1 MPAVSRRE
9 LQVAMM
15 QPMPTKESR
24 LARGKRAGQLAADSI
39 IRQLRDARLE
49 ANLSQATL
57 AKHTGWPQSRYSRM
71 ERSVQPLAVE
81 DMYVVATLLG
91 LRPKLEL
98 YRVEEGLRDQGSQ
111 ALIAR
116 FRSILAAAWI
126 ATREAPFPTLGDLR
140 SWDLL
145 IRLGTVYRVGVEA
158 ETRLRD
164 IQELVRRIRQRE
176 LHGGADHIL
185 VILSDSQ
192 HNRRH
197 ADELRSALGSA
208 YTTSSVD
215 LHTALRAGA
224 PLPGSGVIL
233 L

>member
-9 LQVAMM
+9 LRVPMM
-15 QPMPTKESR
+15 RGMPTKESR

-39 IRQLRDARLE
+39 VGQLRDARLE

-57 AKHTGWPQSRYSRM
+57 AKHAGWPQSRYSRM
-71 ERSVQPLAVE
+71 EQSVQPLAVE
-81 DMYVVATLLG
+81 DMFVVAMLLG

-116 FRSILAAAWI
+116 FRSILAGAWT

-145 IRLGTVYRVGVEA
+145 IRLGTTYRVGVEA

-185 VILSDSQ
+185 IILSDSQ

-197 ADELRSALGSA
+197 ADELRSALGPD
-208 YTTSSVD
+208 YTTHTAD
-215 LHTALRAGA
+215 LLTALRAGT
-224 PLPGSGVIL
+224 PLPGSGLIL